1 MLGLPRVAFI
11 RAGTKTGHRVK
22 QGKATT
28 MWFLIRTAFWFSM
41 VLVMLPI
48 FDNEASTR
56 LKNEKGVE
64 LTDALGAAAGAISY
78 VGSMCSEKPDVC
90 VKGAETFSTLG
101 SRAREGARVAYTYL
115 DDQFAD
121 EDKTKVADAVLTGS
135 TVLTGSVAASDV
147 TTSDNMIRNIPI
159 PVPRPRS

>member
-1 MLGLPRVAFI
+1 
-11 RAGTKTGHRVK
+11 
-22 QGKATT
+22 
-28 MWFLIRTAFWFSM
+28 MWFLIRSAFWFSM

-48 FDNEASTR
+48 FDNEATDR

-64 LTDALGAAAGAISY
+64 LTDALGAAAGALTY

-115 DDQFAD
+115 DTQFAE
-121 EDKTKVADAVLTGS
+121 EDKTAATDAVLTG
-135 TVLTGSVAASDV
+135 TVQTAAD
-147 TTSDNMIRNIPI
+147 TPANIPI
-159 PVPRPRS
+159 PIPRPRS